1 MTALPRRHI
10 PELPPPDRIA
20 SVLTGWTRRHWIG
33 LADHLLASQG
43 YEGIKEWVYERR
55 LRLQPVPWAQLAAE
69 LRQATSDEVAITPV
83 ALRQWF
89 IDEISAEHATD
100 AASADGGR
108 PVAS

>member
-1 MTALPRRHI
+1 MPDMMTKSALYR
-10 PELPPPDRIA
+10 
-20 SVLTGWTRRHWIG
+20 

-43 YEGIKEWVYERR
+43 YKGIKEWVYERR
-55 LRLQPVPWAQLAAE
+55 LRLQPVPWAQLASE
-69 LRQATSDEVAITPV
+69 LRQATSGEVVITSV

-89 IDEISAEHATD
+89 IDEISAEHAAD